1 MANEPLALSE
11 ILARLPDEADFD
23 AACAA
28 LMATERGREFLAE
41 YARRNR
47 YADTQIVVSA
57 LERVE
62 AAVRGEPAPQTVL
75 GLPEIVSEIER
86 IRAGLAGGKTVDDI
100 SAAIERMHDI
110 AFMLHERPVEQS
122 LRDAFDDAIR
132 ILSDALTQPAGLVER
147 RQQAIVQL
155 RALAARLQGPI
166 APPPEIVQPAPAMN
180 VDHLSVAETVATFA
194 GSPPT
199 DKPPPE
205 TQLPPDQQPVAEDQ
219 SVVEAIKAAELTPDT
234 RLIDIVSSVENVAK
248 SVDGAGDASEA
259 SSDLPRASEN
269 VLDQAFDNDAFARSA
284 TLSQSPLGVLLQPH
298 QTPHEN
304 ESSGEPV
311 SEQLLPS
318 EVYSQDIIAGPE
330 EDPGDLFEPMP
341 MPSPV
346 PASTVS
352 EEPASELNP
361 SPHHA
366 NSPKHANMTV
376 ATHSVPHAAASDPL
390 AAVRDLSEEEFIA
403 LFS

>member
-11 ILARLPDEADFD
+11 ILARLPHEADFD

-28 LMATERGREFLAE
+28 LMAIERGRQFLAE

-47 YADTQIVVSA
+47 QADTQMVVSA
-57 LERVE
+57 LARVE
-62 AAVRGEPAPQTVL
+62 AAVRGEPAPQAAL
-75 GLPEIVSEIER
+75 ALPEIASEIER
-86 IRAGLAGGKTVDDI
+86 IGAGLARGKTVDDI
-100 SAAIERMHDI
+100 SIAMERIHDV
-110 AFMLHERPVEQS
+110 AFMLHERPVEPS

-132 ILSDALTQPAGLVER
+132 KLSDALTQPAGLVER

-155 RALAARLQGPI
+155 RALAARLQGLI

-180 VDHLSVAETVATFA
+180 VDHQSVAETVTPFA

-199 DKPPPE
+199 DKPTPE
-205 TQLPPDQQPVAEDQ
+205 TRLLPDQRAAAEDQ
-219 SVVEAIKAAELTPDT
+219 PVVEAIKVTQLTTDT
-234 RLIDIVSSVENVAK
+234 GPIENVSSVENGAK
-248 SVDGAGDASEA
+248 PVDGAGDAFEA
-259 SSDLPRASEN
+259 SLDLLRASEN
-269 VLDQAFDNDAFARSA
+269 VLDQAFEEDAFERSA
-284 TLSQSPLGVLLQPH
+284 TLSQSPSSVLLPPH

-304 ESSGEPV
+304 ASSGEPV

-318 EVYSQDIIAGPE
+318 QIYSQGVIASPE

-346 PASTVS
+346 PASMVS
-352 EEPASELNP
+352 QEPASEP
-361 SPHHA
+361 
-366 NSPKHANMTV
+366 NSPPQRANMTP
-376 ATHSVPHAAASDPL
+376 ATHSVPRPAVSDPL
-390 AAVRDLSEEEFIA
+390 AAVRDLSEEELIA

>member
-23 AACAA
+23 AAYAA

-47 YADTQIVVSA
+47 HADTQAVVGA
-57 LERVE
+57 LARVE
-62 AAVRGEPAPQTVL
+62 AAMRGEPAPQTAFA
-75 GLPEIVSEIER
+75 LPEIASEIER
-86 IRAGLAGGKTVDDI
+86 IGVGLAGGKTVDDI
-100 SAAIERMHDI
+100 SAAIERIHDV

-132 ILSDALTQPAGLVER
+132 KLSDALTQPAGLVER

-155 RALAARLQGPI
+155 RALAVRLQRPI
-166 APPPEIVQPAPAMN
+166 VPPSEIVQPAQAMN
-180 VDHLSVAETVATFA
+180 VDRHSVAETVATFA

-199 DKPPPE
+199 DKPILE
-205 TQLPPDQQPVAEDQ
+205 THLPSDQQTVAEDQ
-219 SVVEAIKAAELTPDT
+219 SVVEAIKAAEITPDT
-234 RLIDIVSSVENVAK
+234 GPIENVPSVENVAK
-248 SVDGAGDASEA
+248 SVDGVGDASEA
-259 SSDLPRASEN
+259 SLDLLQASEN
-269 VLDQAFDNDAFARSA
+269 ALDQAFDSDAFVRSVA
-284 TLSQSPLGVLLQPH
+284 LSQTPSGVLLPPY
-298 QTPHEN
+298 QTPHDN
-304 ESSGEPV
+304 ASGGGPV

-318 EVYSQDIIAGPE
+318 QAYSQDVIVGPE

-352 EEPASELNP
+352 QEPASEPNS
-361 SPHHA
+361 SPQR
-366 NSPKHANMTV
+366 ANMTP
-376 ATHSVPHAAASDPL
+376 ATHSVPHRPASDPL
-390 AAVRDLSEEEFIA
+390 AALRDLSEEELIA